1 MSQNEIGM
9 WHSLGG
15 APFNVGTC
23 FFGRQKRRATTLKG
37 ASVCNYVLKL
47 ILTRDVRFFG
57 RDVDVIVG
65 GRHCFCHHRLKAS
78 TDVRTDVQKD
88 IWKDVRKDVR
98 MRVRT
103 DVCTDV
109 CMDVWTDV
117 RADVFTHRRADG
129 RTSGRT
135 SGQTS
140 VRTSGRTR
148 VGVGVPGGRGAGRG
162 GGGAPGG
169 HGAGRGGGGAPGGC
183 RLDAED
189 AERLEDVKRD
199 AGDAGRLED
208 AELDAEE
215 AERLEDAD
223 FLLPC
228 VSSFV
233 ALLSSF
239 LRGGSV
245 DAPWRLAPRS
255 LDGSSAE
262 AGSAEVPRRTRWPS
276 FTHAGSVEAGPM
288 DPRSASVLKE
298 NDNHPRKNP
307 VHMEISIISSA
318 GACARPAGSLSAA
331 AV

>member
-15 APFNVGTC
+15 AP
-23 FFGRQKRRATTLKG
+23 
-37 ASVCNYVLKL
+37 
-47 ILTRDVRFFG
+47 
-57 RDVDVIVG
+57 
-65 GRHCFCHHRLKAS
+65 
-78 TDVRTDVQKD
+78 
-88 IWKDVRKDVR
+88 
-98 MRVRT
+98 
-103 DVCTDV
+103 
-109 CMDVWTDV
+109 
-117 RADVFTHRRADG
+117 
-129 RTSGRT
+129 
-135 SGQTS
+135 
-140 VRTSGRTR
+140 
-148 VGVGVPGGRGAGRG
+148 RGAL
-162 GGGAPGG
+162 GG
-169 HGAGRGGGGAPGGC
+169 HGAGRGGDGAHGGC

-239 LRGGSV
+239 LRGDSV

-262 AGSAEVPRRTRWPS
+262 AGFAEVPRRTRWPS
-276 FTHAGSVEAGPM
+276 STHAGSVEAGSM

-298 NDNHPRKNP
+298 NDNHPRKNL
-307 VHMEISIISSA
+307 VHMEISIISSV
-318 GACARPAGSLSAA
+318 GACARPAGPLSAA